1 MSILST
7 NQFESMFINLKPYKT
22 DKKAHDM
29 ALKFWFPPELYASGT
44 VRSSENNLILFRDS
58 LNIKIHKS
66 IQFYNEM
73 SSWNLQECLQK
84 YTLTFNGLE
93 HYLQRSFLQFHSMNI
108 SSPTIANCIVLQCPK
123 RNEYFFSKS
132 IKGSPTITYIRKY
145 YDPIVKGKG

>member
-44 VRSSENNLILFRDS
+44 VRSSENNLILFREGLAPERGGIS
-58 LNIKIHKS
+58 R
-66 IQFYNEM
+66 
-73 SSWNLQECLQK
+73 
-84 YTLTFNGLE
+84 TFNGLE
-93 HYLQRSFLQFHSMNI
+93 HYLQRSFLQFQSMNI